1 MRTRKP
7 APGPRH
13 EALVRLL
20 QTADTLWNASRVFF
34 ANWDLSPSAF
44 NVLYLLD
51 EEPEGLTQIE
61 LSRRL
66 LMHRS
71 NVTGLIDRMERR
83 GLVARREVP
92 EDRRAYRVALSPRGA
107 GLLRRILPI
116 YYEVAE
122 EVWGRLSMDR
132 ARRLVDELTE
142 VGSRAQ
148 RVTASL
154 AARPPGRD

>member
-1 MRTRKP
+1 MSSRKP

-20 QTADTLWNASRVFF
+20 QTADTLWNASRVLFSS
-34 ANWDLSPSAF
+34 WELSPSAF

-71 NVTGLIDRMERR
+71 NVTGLIDRMEER
-83 GLVARREVP
+83 GLVVRREAP
-92 EDRRAYRVALSPRGA
+92 DDRRAYRVELSPRGA
-107 GLLRRILPI
+107 SLMRKILPI

-122 EVWGRLSMDR
+122 DVWGRLSLDR
-132 ARRLVDELTE
+132 TRRLVDELTE
-142 VGSRAQ
+142 VGSRTQ
-148 RVTASL
+148 RVTASM
-154 AARPPGRD
+154 AARLPGKD

>member
-1 MRTRKP
+1 MSPRKP

-13 EALVRLL
+13 EALVLLL

-34 ANWDLSPSAF
+34 STWDLSPSAF
-44 NVLYLLD
+44 NVLYVLD

-71 NVTGLIDRMERR
+71 NVTGLVDRMEER
-83 GLVARREVP
+83 GLVTRREAP
-92 EDRRAYRVALSPRGA
+92 DDRRAYRVALSPRGA
-107 GLLRRILPI
+107 SLLRKILPV

-122 EVWGRLSMDR
+122 EVWGRLSLDR
-132 ARRLVDELTE
+132 TRRLVGELTE
-142 VGSRAQ
+142 VGSRTQ
-148 RVTASL
+148 RATAAM
-154 AARPPGRD
+154 AARPLGRD